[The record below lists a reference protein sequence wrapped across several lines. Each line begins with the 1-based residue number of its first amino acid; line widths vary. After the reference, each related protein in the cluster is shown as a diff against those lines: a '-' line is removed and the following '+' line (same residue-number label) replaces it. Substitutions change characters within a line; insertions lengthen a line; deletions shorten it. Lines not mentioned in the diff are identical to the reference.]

1 MFLDCC
7 RVKQVAAIG
16 LPSSLDC
23 PMAIGGGRKTMVAYA
38 SEFLKSAFEARSAS
52 GITGGGGDDEDAGSL
67 GREDEKVRG
76 HFIAAPLAGLW
87 AGAVRPQGGATA
99 RTLKR

>member
-16 LPSSLDC
+16 LPSSFDC

-67 GREDEKVRG
+67 ARRMRRC
-76 HFIAAPLAGLW
+76 AGISQPH
-87 AGAVRPQGGATA
+87 R
-99 RTLKR
+99 